1 MGVGTKDTELIQG
14 CLEGRKG
21 SWDIFVERYSR
32 LVYWSIWKT
41 LERQNVPDKEELC
54 REVFQDFFERVLERA
69 RLERLLA
76 AENLRNYIQSI
87 VCHLVF
93 DRLRHASRRGR
104 SESPLEVLDLETPA
118 GTGGPDAGEI
128 AANRELEGVLRS
140 AVEALSAKEKACVE
154 LCYVDGRTHREIGLL
169 LNMPQDTVST
179 ILRRAKERLRETLKE
194 KGILE

>member
-1 MGVGTKDTELIQG
+1 MGGGAENAELIQG

-41 LERQNVPDKEELC
+41 LEHQNVPDKEELC

-76 AENLRNYIQSI
+76 AGNLRNYIQSI

-93 DRLRHASRRGR
+93 DRLRQTSRRAR
-104 SESPLEVLDLETPA
+104 FESPLEVLDLEACA
-118 GTGGPDAGEI
+118 GSGPDAGEVL
-128 AANRELEGVLRS
+128 ASREVEGVLRS
-140 AVEALSAKEKACVE
+140 AVEALSTKEKACVE

-179 ILRRAKERLRETLKE
+179 ILRRAKERLREALKE